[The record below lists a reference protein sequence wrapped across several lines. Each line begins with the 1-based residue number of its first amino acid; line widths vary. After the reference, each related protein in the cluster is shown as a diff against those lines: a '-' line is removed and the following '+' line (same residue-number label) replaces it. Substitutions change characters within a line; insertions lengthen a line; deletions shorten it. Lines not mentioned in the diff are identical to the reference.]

1 MVRYEKG
8 EGEYGSRRLKMALKD
23 KRVMVLVSLL
33 IRFTSRPPDIPVIA
47 SSQPFI
53 SPLIEEV
60 RWY

>member
-1 MVRYEKG
+1 
-8 EGEYGSRRLKMALKD
+8 MALKD